1 MTIGARPNSTDAA
14 WPKILGSGKALAKSL
29 PDLMVEAQRI
39 ANTITSGWHGRR
51 RSGSGETF
59 WQFRPFISGEPAH
72 SVDWRRSA
80 RDDHLY
86 IREQEW
92 EAAHTAWLW
101 TDLSASMDFKSHLSQ
116 VTKRERA
123 LVIMFALSDL
133 LARGGERVGVL
144 GLSRPIA
151 SRNAAEMISET
162 LLHTKDTSAWPQTTM
177 VREHSEVIVIGDFL
191 DVVSDLTEWLDGLAS
206 SGARGHLVQ
215 VLDPIEETFPFDGR
229 TEFIDPESG
238 TKLVA
243 GRAES
248 WREHYF
254 ERMRE
259 RRERLRLFVDR
270 LGWTLL
276 THHTD
281 RPASEPLL
289 ALYSRLSA
297 SDTEGTGRDR
307 PRGLIGEARR

>member
-1 MTIGARPNSTDAA
+1 MALGARPKKTDAS
-14 WPKILGSGKALAKSL
+14 WPTLLNEGIALAKSL
-29 PDLMVEAQRI
+29 PDLLVEAQRI
-39 ANTITSGWHGRR
+39 ANTVAAGWHGRR
-51 RSGSGETF
+51 RSGPGETF
-59 WQFRPFISGEPAH
+59 WQFRPFVSGETAH
-72 SVDWRRSA
+72 GVDWRRSA
-80 RDDHLY
+80 KDDHLY

-101 TDLSASMDFKSHLSQ
+101 ADLSRSMNFKSHLSP
-116 VTKRERA
+116 VTKRERS
-123 LVIMFALSDL
+123 LVLMFSLADL

-144 GLSRPIA
+144 GLSRPI
-151 SRNAAEMISET
+151 SGRNAAELISEA
-162 LLHTKDTSAWPQTTM
+162 LLHAKDASAWPQTHM
-177 VREHSEVIVIGDFL
+177 VREFSEVIVMGDFL
-191 DVVSDLTEWLDGLAS
+191 DPITDLTAWLDGLAE

-215 VLDPIEETFPFDGR
+215 VLDPIEEAFPFAGR

-238 TKLVA
+238 MKLTA

-248 WREHYF
+248 WREQYF

-297 SDTEGTGRDR
+297 SEPEGTGRAR

>member
-1 MTIGARPNSTDAA
+1 M
-14 WPKILGSGKALAKSL
+14 
-29 PDLMVEAQRI
+29 
-39 ANTITSGWHGRR
+39 
-51 RSGSGETF
+51 
-59 WQFRPFISGEPAH
+59 SGEPATGI
-72 SVDWRRSA
+72 DWRRSA
-80 RDDHLY
+80 KDDHLY

-101 TDLSASMDFKSHLSQ
+101 SDLSASMDFRSEKSP

-123 LVIMFALSDL
+123 LVLMFAIAEL

-144 GLSRPIA
+144 GISRPIA
-151 SRNAAEMISET
+151 NRNAAEAVSNT
-162 LLHTKDTSAWPQTTM
+162 LLHTKNTSAWPQTHM
-177 VREHSEVIVIGDFL
+177 VREFSEVIVFGDFL
-191 DVVSDLTEWLDGLAS
+191 DLVADLTEWLDSIAA

-215 VLDPIEETFPFDGR
+215 ILDPIEETFPFDGR

-238 TKLVA
+238 MTLTT
-243 GRAES
+243 GRAQS
-248 WREHYF
+248 WRERYL

-276 THHTD
+276 VHHTD
-281 RPASEPLL
+281 RPASEALL

-297 SDTEGTGRDR
+297 SEPEGTGRSR
-307 PRGLIGEARR
+307 PRGLTGEVRR

>member
-1 MTIGARPNSTDAA
+1 MASGSRSNTSNSSWPRHLSEGRTLART
-14 WPKILGSGKALAKSL
+14 L
-29 PDLMVEAQRI
+29 PDLLVEAQKI
-39 ANTITSGWHGRR
+39 ANTVATGWHGRR
-51 RSGSGETF
+51 RSGPGETF
-59 WQFRPFISGEPAH
+59 WQFRPFVSGEPATGI
-72 SVDWRRSA
+72 DWRRSA
-80 RDDHLY
+80 KDDHLY

-101 TDLSASMDFKSHLSQ
+101 SDLSASMDFRSEKSP

-123 LVIMFALSDL
+123 LVLMFAIAEL

-144 GLSRPIA
+144 GISRPIA
-151 SRNAAEMISET
+151 NRNAAEAVSNT
-162 LLHTKDTSAWPQTTM
+162 LLHTKDTSAWPQTHM
-177 VREHSEVIVIGDFL
+177 VREFSEVIVFGDFL
-191 DVVSDLTEWLDGLAS
+191 DLVADLTEWLDSIAA

-215 VLDPIEETFPFDGR
+215 ILDPIEETFPFDGR

-238 TKLVA
+238 MTLTT
-243 GRAES
+243 GRAQS
-248 WREHYF
+248 WRERYL

-276 THHTD
+276 VHHTD
-281 RPASEPLL
+281 RPASEALL

-297 SDTEGTGRDR
+297 SEPEGTGRSR
-307 PRGLIGEARR
+307 PRGLTGEVRR

>member
-1 MTIGARPNSTDAA
+1 MALGARPRTDDAPG
-14 WPKILGSGKALAKSL
+14 PKILGEGKSLAKSL
-29 PDLMVEAQRI
+29 PDLLVEAQRI
-39 ANTITSGWHGRR
+39 ANTVASGWHGRR
-51 RSGSGETF
+51 RSGAGETF

-101 TDLSASMDFKSHLSQ
+101 ADMSSSMDFKSHLSK
-116 VTKRERA
+116 VTKRERS
-123 LVIMFALSDL
+123 LVLMFALADL

-162 LLHTKDTSAWPQTTM
+162 LLHSKETSAWPQTHM
-177 VREHSEVIVIGDFL
+177 VREYSEVIVMGDFL
-191 DVVSDLTEWLDGLAS
+191 DVVTDLTAWLDDLAA

-215 VLDPIEETFPFDGR
+215 ILDPIEETFPFAGR

-238 TKLVA
+238 IKLVA
-243 GRAES
+243 GRAEA

-297 SDTEGTGRDR
+297 SENEGAGRGR